1 MKRNKLAKKMTAGL
15 LTGAMIMSMSTNVF
29 AATTVGFKK
38 QLDMTGAPDAK
49 VPGVE
54 FSFTIEPGEATNEAG
69 KLAVKSGIQS
79 ADEVY
84 PKILPAEFDDTNT
97 IEGGVATESVS
108 VDFSNV
114 IFTEPGI
121 YRYEITESAFT
132 GVQAEMYN
140 VINDSQ
146 PVRYLDV
153 YVERIGGDCVI
164 TGSVLLN
171 KIVNPT
177 QIQDDEGYKA
187 DYGAESK
194 SEGYTNTYNAA
205 DLSLDKVVEGT
216 MGDKTEM
223 FEFSVEFTAPVGTS
237 IKYNDGADKTI
248 EFSSADD
255 GDADGLVTMSVS
267 VSMNDGTDPIVFKD
281 IPMGATY
288 KITETNPG
296 NGYTTQYQI
305 GEKASVEGTVMQD
318 EEEMGTTDVKVTFT
332 NTKNAVTPT
341 GIAMTFAPYAVMV
354 AFAGVF
360 AVMFLRKKRED
371 F

>member
-1 MKRNKLAKKMTAGL
+1 MTAGL

-97 IEGGVATESVS
+97 IEAGVATESVS

-140 VINDSQ
+140 VTNDSQ
-146 PVRYLDV
+146 AVRYLDV
-153 YVERIGGDCVI
+153 YVERIGGKCEI
-164 TGSVLLN
+164 TGSVLLSN
-171 KIVNPT
+171 LVNPT
-177 QIQDDEGYKA
+177 QNGNNA
-187 DYGAESK
+187 DYGTENK
-194 SEGYTNTYNAA
+194 SNGYINYYSAA

-223 FEFSVEFTAPVGTS
+223 FTFSVEFTAPVGTS
-237 IKYNDGADKTI
+237 IKYNDGTDKTI
-248 EFSSADD
+248 EFSSDADE
-255 GDADGLVTMSVS
+255 DADGLVTMSVQ
-267 VSMNDGTDPIVFKD
+267 VSMNDGTEDIIFKD
-281 IPMGATY
+281 IPKGATY
-288 KITETNPG
+288 KIIETDPG
-296 NGYTTQYQI
+296 NGYTTKYQI
-305 GEKASVEGTVMQD
+305 GDKAPVEKTGMQA
-318 EEEMGTTDVKVTFT
+318 EEVMGTADVEVIFT